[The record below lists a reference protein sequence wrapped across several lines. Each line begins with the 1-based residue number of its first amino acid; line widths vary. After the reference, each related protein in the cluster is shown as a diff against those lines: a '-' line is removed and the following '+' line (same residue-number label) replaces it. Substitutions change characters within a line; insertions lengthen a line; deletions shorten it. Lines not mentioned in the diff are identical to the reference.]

1 MPETTRTEEFLLQ
14 KADGWLGRVVGVA
27 AAAVG
32 AALLLAFV
40 VSAVALAQG
49 DLERSPGAWGFLATL
64 ALLGTFLVTSGLRMT
79 FRRLNGHGSIAAPWV
94 WFCLA
99 VAFATLAAVC
109 LALTLANPTADGAR
123 ATASAALLALLAYG
137 AGAHFRS
144 RARKAA
150 ATRTGAP
157 AP

>member
-1 MPETTRTEEFLLQ
+1 MPETTRTEELLLQ

-32 AALLLAFV
+32 AVLLLAFV

-64 ALLGTFLVTSGLRMT
+64 ALLGTFLVTAGLRMA

-99 VAFATLAAVC
+99 VTFATLAAVC